1 MPRRAIVAILVA
13 AGIGLA
19 PVAATAQLLP
29 GDHRI
34 VPGVRIGAA
43 EPRQIRARVIRK

>member
-1 MPRRAIVAILVA
+1 MNLERRVPRRAIFATLAAAAVGLVP
-13 AGIGLA
+13 AGA
-19 PVAATAQLLP
+19 MAQPLP

-43 EPRQIRARVIRK
+43 ELEPAD